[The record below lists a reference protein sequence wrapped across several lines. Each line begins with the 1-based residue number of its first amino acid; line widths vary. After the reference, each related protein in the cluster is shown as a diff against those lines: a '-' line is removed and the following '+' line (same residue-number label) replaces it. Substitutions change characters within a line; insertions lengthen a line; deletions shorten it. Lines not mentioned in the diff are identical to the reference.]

1 MLDFF
6 IIILLLLLI
15 LLGALNLYL
24 SNKNSSEH
32 KYEEV
37 LEKQENSLINLNN
50 DIQSFKEP
58 LSKLRNFLSGG
69 TQAGSFGEW
78 NLESIIKDI
87 FSENQYV
94 KNIEIIPKSGQR
106 VEFAIRLQD
115 GLLMPIDAKFP
126 SGLYNTYL
134 EATESMD
141 VERVRKCKQQI
152 ERHIKNEAK
161 SISEKYTQE
170 GITTDHAIMYLPSES
185 LFQLIMSLNIKEEI
199 FRDFK
204 ILMLGPNSLAAYI
217 ISIHMGFRT
226 LALNERT
233 TEIIK
238 EFGQLKKE
246 FEKFSNSTD
255 ELRKKADSMIKT
267 IDAHEIREKQMSRSL
282 ERMER
287 LDEDND

>member
-24 SNKNSSEH
+24 SNKNSSKH

-58 LSKLRNFLSGG
+58 LSRLRNFLSGG

-106 VEFAIRLQD
+106 VEFAIRLQ
-115 GLLMPIDAKFP
+115 
-126 SGLYNTYL
+126 
-134 EATESMD
+134 ES
-141 VERVRKCKQQI
+141 
-152 ERHIKNEAK
+152 A
-161 SISEKYTQE
+161 
-170 GITTDHAIMYLPSES
+170 G
-185 LFQLIMSLNIKEEI
+185 
-199 FRDFK
+199 
-204 ILMLGPNSLAAYI
+204 
-217 ISIHMGFRT
+217 
-226 LALNERT
+226 
-233 TEIIK
+233 
-238 EFGQLKKE
+238 
-246 FEKFSNSTD
+246 
-255 ELRKKADSMIKT
+255 
-267 IDAHEIREKQMSRSL
+267 
-282 ERMER
+282 
-287 LDEDND
+287 